1 MTNTNYPSATTP
13 LQSQP
18 QKSRNN
24 KNILIGIL
32 AAGLLGTWGYL
43 LYDKNKSGEKIDLQQ
58 KEITTLGTEKS
69 ELQKDFDNALAR
81 LDSVT
86 GANNSLSG
94 ENAQLKAQYQKDI
107 DSKKAEIRRL
117 LNKNNATAG
126 DLAKAKTMIAELNDR
141 ISGLEAD
148 VARLTGENQELIVA
162 NTSLKDEKT
171 ALEQNLQTATTEKE
185 ELSKTVDVGSTFS
198 ASNIQVTPVNE
209 KKSGKE
215 KNTTTAKR
223 VDKLVVSFDVENRI
237 AKSGPADMYLI
248 VTAPDG
254 KVIADPSMGSS
265 MLNTRADGDKAF
277 TTKVSVDYTQGQ
289 RKNIQYPIRT
299 GDFGTGDYKI
309 EIYHNGFKIGEGVR
323 SLKKGGLFG

>member
-1 MTNTNYPSATTP
+1 MTNTNYPSATTTP
-13 LQSQP
+13 QPQP
-18 QKSRNN
+18 QKN
-24 KNILIGIL
+24 KNSKNIIIGVL

-43 LYDKNKSGEKIDLQQ
+43 LYDKNKAGEKISEQQ
-58 KEITTLGTEKS
+58 TQISTLDSAKTAIQLE
-69 ELQKDFDNALAR
+69 FDNALAR

-86 GANNSLSG
+86 GSNNNLQG
-94 ENAQLKAQYQKDI
+94 QLADRQKEI
-107 DSKKAEIRRL
+107 DAKKAEIRKI
-117 LNKNNATAG
+117 LNDKKASESQ
-126 DLAKAKTMIAELNDR
+126 LAKARKMVTELNDK
-141 ISGLEAD
+141 ISGLEAE
-148 VARLTGENQELIVA
+148 VARLTGENQELTAA
-162 NTSLKDEKT
+162 NTSLKEEKSV
-171 ALEQNLQTATTEKE
+171 LEQNLVTTKTEKE

-215 KNTTTAKR
+215 KNTSTAKR

-254 KVIADPSMGSS
+254 KVITDASMGSS
-265 MLNTRADGDKAF
+265 TLNTRTDGDKPF

-289 RKNIQYPIRT
+289 RKSIQYPIRN
-299 GDFGTGDYKI
+299 GDFATGDYKI